1 MTRIWSTRY
10 GPYDA
15 VSAIGFFEHV
25 GLSRRSGY
33 IPRVF
38 SLLVNGG
45 RFLNH
50 AISHMPN
57 IKERLSRSGFAGRTC
72 ATITSRRC
80 AAGPPT
86 WSATGTGSSPSPR
99 SGRRASFGFIWPAR
113 RLLPGSKRPDPRH
126 RLSVSASSRPIARM
140 CSQSRSG
147 WSGNEARKVV
157 VEGRLAAIECTA
169 VMLAPERFYP
179 PLSRHPRS
187 RGAHDSGE
195 RRLSIDGVA
204 GRPQP
209 LIFQR
214 IKP

>member
-72 ATITSRRC
+72 ATITSLGLREQPADR
-80 AAGPPT
+80 PHVQPEQERLVRQR
-86 WSATGTGSSPSPR
+86 SAQGSR
-99 SGRRASFGFIWPAR
+99 
-113 RLLPGSKRPDPRH
+113 
-126 RLSVSASSRPIARM
+126 
-140 CSQSRSG
+140 
-147 WSGNEARKVV
+147 
-157 VEGRLAAIECTA
+157 
-169 VMLAPERFYP
+169 
-179 PLSRHPRS
+179 
-187 RGAHDSGE
+187 
-195 RRLSIDGVA
+195 
-204 GRPQP
+204 
-209 LIFQR
+209 
-214 IKP
+214 